1 MHCPNRAGAEYQ
13 PARGAGIVQALLY
26 LGAFM
31 VGFAL
36 GAVIMF
42 FALSETAFR
51 VARREARE
59 ASAKPP
65 NGYEPEL

>member
-1 MHCPNRAGAEYQ
+1 MQ
-13 PARGAGIVQALLY
+13 TLLY

-59 ASAKPP
+59 AAAKPP